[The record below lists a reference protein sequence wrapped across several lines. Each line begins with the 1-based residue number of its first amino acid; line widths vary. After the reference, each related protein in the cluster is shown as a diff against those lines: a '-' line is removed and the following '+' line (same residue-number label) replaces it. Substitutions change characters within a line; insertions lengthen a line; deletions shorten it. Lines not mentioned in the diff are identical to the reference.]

1 MNRELDI
8 IDIAIINEL
17 QKDSRLSVRELA
29 SRVHRS
35 ATPVFER
42 LKRLEA
48 DGIITGYTV
57 RLNLDKIGRGFTV
70 FCNVRLKHINTDIHV
85 AFAQAVHEMA
95 EVAECYNVSG
105 AFDYMLKVQVPDMH
119 TYRHFVTDKLGQLEM
134 LDSVQSVFVMED
146 IKQSVISVSS
156 K

>member
-1 MNRELDI
+1 MNRELDP

-85 AFAQAVHEMA
+85 AFAQAVHGME

-146 IKQSVISVSS
+146 IKQSIISVSS
-156 K
+156 N

>member
-1 MNRELDI
+1 MERPLDE

-35 ATPVFER
+35 TTPVFER
-42 LKRLEA
+42 LRRLESE
-48 DGIITGYTV
+48 GIIKSYTV
-57 RLNLDKIGRGFTV
+57 RVDLDKVGRGFTV
-70 FCNVRLKHINTDIHV
+70 FCNVRLIHINTEIHTS
-85 AFAQAVHEMA
+85 FAQEVQKMP

-105 AFDYMLKVQVPDMH
+105 AFDYMLKVQVPDMKS
-119 TYRHFVTDKLGQLEM
+119 YRKFVTDKLGKLEM

-146 IKQSVISVSS
+146 IKQTPVTV
-156 K
+156 